1 MTPGT
6 MPRASLRAP
15 SRAGEASRDKI
26 LEVCEALFARSGFA
40 GVGMREVA
48 RETGLSKS
56 ALFHH
61 FTTKLELY
69 SEVLERVLIR
79 LGERAAP
86 ALREDVDPAE
96 ALDQIV
102 DVLIDFLA
110 EDPATPRLAM
120 RALFE
125 DDPYGPDLSERD
137 PEPFEVALLALIGGF
152 EALIQRGIAQG
163 RFRRVSVPD
172 TIQSLI
178 GMTVYHFA
186 SGEFGEALLGES
198 LFSTSAVRRRKR
210 EVKGFVRRAVL
221 KGVDADEP
229 PAP

>member
-1 MTPGT
+1 MTPTTEG
-6 MPRASLRAP
+6 RAA
-15 SRAGEASRDKI
+15 SRAGGASRDKI
-26 LEVCEALFARSGFA
+26 LEVSEALFARSGFA

-61 FTTKLELY
+61 FSSKLELY
-69 SEVLERVLIR
+69 SEVLERVLLR

-86 ALREDVDPAE
+86 ALREEVDPAE
-96 ALDQIV
+96 ALDQVV

-125 DDPYGPDLSERD
+125 DDPYGSDLSVRE
-137 PEPFEVALLALIGGF
+137 PEPFEAALLALIGGF
-152 EALIQRGIAQG
+152 QGLIERGIEQG
-163 RFRRVSVPD
+163 RFRSVSVVD

-198 LFSTSAVRRRKR
+198 LFSTAAVRRRKR

-221 KGVDADEP
+221 SGSGVDES
-229 PAP
+229 PAH